1 MGASSKCCASST
13 EILFFCHLFQLS
25 ITYMLLHLRI
35 PKTLLWV
42 LNLLIIYTLLFTVF
56 RLMMVIMFKPADES
70 LTDLL
75 PSFLLGFRF
84 DLRWI
89 SVVLLPI
96 VLASIVPRLSPY
108 YCSKNKKLWTWYLAI
123 ATFF

>member
-1 MGASSKCCASST
+1 
-13 EILFFCHLFQLS
+13 
-25 ITYMLLHLRI
+25 MLLHLRI

-70 LTDLL
+70 FADLL
-75 PSFLLGFRF
+75 PSFFLGFRF

-89 SVVLLPI
+89 SIVLLPI
-96 VLASIVPRLSPY
+96 VLASIIPQFSPY
-108 YCSKNKKLWTWYLAI
+108 YSSKNKKLWTWYLAI
-123 ATFF
+123 TTFFVVLVYIIDFGCFTY